1 MVAGIEYVHSQNLI
15 HRDLKPANIFISQ
28 SNVMKL
34 GDFGLSRKMPKF
46 LSDEEFSKHQKH
58 GEMLPSY
65 VGDGDKAVGEMTLG
79 VGTPTY
85 TSPEV
90 LADAVGGG
98 SYTAMADIFSLGI
111 ILVELYYPFSTAMER
126 AMVLSGARQGKLPV
140 ELKQFEYEFELGLKM
155 LNNDPL
161 KRPSAASIAS
171 ELPQFPQ
178 IPLVKS
184 FSAVSV
190 CGGQEDSEKEFAL
203 VVRAGSDQLQLPSQ
217 VAESIQVWCTDH
229 ELPQPAPK
237 WQLNVEADQ
246 MVVRFTLRIQQL
258 VVVQYLNGTLEGM
271 LEHICQEHPSI
282 DRSDLSFEGLST
294 CVNED
299 LKV

>member
-1 MVAGIEYVHSQNLI
+1 
-15 HRDLKPANIFISQ
+15 
-28 SNVMKL
+28 
-34 GDFGLSRKMPKF
+34 
-46 LSDEEFSKHQKH
+46 
-58 GEMLPSY
+58 MLPSY

-140 ELKQFEYEFELGLKM
+140 ELQQFEYEFELGLKM
-155 LNNDPL
+155 LNRDPL
-161 KRPSAASIAS
+161 NRPSAASIAS

-184 FSAVSV
+184 FSAASV
-190 CGGQEDSEKEFAL
+190 YGQVPSGSEKEFAL
-203 VVRAGSDQLQLPSQ
+203 VVRAGSEQLQLPSH

-229 ELPQPAPK
+229 QLPQPAPK

-246 MVVRFTLRIQQL
+246 MVVRFTLRIQQRGDL
-258 VVVQYLNGTLEGM
+258 ELNGTLEGM
-271 LEHICQEHPSI
+271 LEHICQVQRVHVAHCMI
-282 DRSDLSFEGLST
+282 A
-294 CVNED
+294 
-299 LKV
+299 